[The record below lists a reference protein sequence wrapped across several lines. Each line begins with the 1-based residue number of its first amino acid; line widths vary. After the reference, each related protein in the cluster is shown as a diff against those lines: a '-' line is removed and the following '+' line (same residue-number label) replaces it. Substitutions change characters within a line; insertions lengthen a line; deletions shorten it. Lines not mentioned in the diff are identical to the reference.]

1 MICNEAKFGYESYFT
16 YNCYVVLLNYINR
29 YNNIIV
35 FLTVVVLIITCIPVL
50 ALDLVS
56 AKEFL
61 ALKNKLS
68 TKLPTDT
75 LKQSPAD
82 YVGKYFE
89 IRGTYSG
96 FVSIGG
102 NSGGSLSVTDLSGT
116 SWNIICSDTPTFSPG
131 SPVACLVQIQP
142 GSSVSLSD
150 LALKA
155 WTHGG
160 SLNQL
165 ELSTTPKPAPKVAA
179 SPKAQ
184 KSIQAT
190 KTYKQISSEEFVN
203 IYKRTIKGF
212 NPNLSEKD
220 TDIIARSVLG
230 FSDKY
235 KLDPRLVC
243 AVIFTESRFKL
254 GATSR
259 SGAQGLGQL
268 MPATAAGMGIT
279 NSYDPVQNVYGSAR
293 YIRSMLER
301 VSGKSDWRNMTWD
314 DLSLALAAYNAGA
327 GAVKKHGGIPPYK
340 ETQNYVKKVTEVY
353 KTLCGIK

>member
-1 MICNEAKFGYESYFT
+1 MIFLTA
-16 YNCYVVLLNYINR
+16 VVLLIACLPS
-29 YNNIIV
+29 
-35 FLTVVVLIITCIPVL
+35 F
-50 ALDLVS
+50 ALDMVT
-56 AKEFL
+56 AKEFVI
-61 ALKNKLS
+61 LKNKLS
-68 TKLPTDT
+68 TKLPIDT

-102 NSGGSLSVTDLSGT
+102 QSGGSLSVTDLGGT
-116 SWNIICSDTPTFSPG
+116 SWNIICSESPTFSPG
-131 SPVACLVQIQP
+131 APVACLVEIKP

-160 SLNQL
+160 SLNQW
-165 ELSTTPKPAPKVAA
+165 ELSTSPKPAPKVAVNT
-179 SPKAQ
+179 KAQ
-184 KSIQAT
+184 KNIQGT
-190 KTYKQISSEEFVN
+190 KTYKQISSEEFVS
-203 IYKRTIKGF
+203 IYKNTIKGF
-212 NPNLSEKD
+212 NPKLSEKD
-220 TDIIARSVLG
+220 SDIIARSVLG
-230 FSDKY
+230 FSSKY

-254 GATSR
+254 EATSR

-340 ETQNYVKKVTEVY
+340 ETQNYVKKVTQVY
-353 KTLCGIK
+353 KTLCGVK